1 MAKDPLEH
9 YGNQINESI
18 VGSFFKLM
26 FAPTLAKSF
35 SKIYDL
41 ADEDPEMKAALIDYA
56 KQSKRLGRIMKSV
69 CDRNPDFPECKRNRK
84 RFRG

>member
-1 MAKDPLEH
+1 MAKEPLEH
-9 YGNQINESI
+9 YGKQINESI

-26 FAPTLAKSF
+26 FAPKLAKSF

-56 KQSKRLGRIMKSV
+56 KQSKRLGRIMKNV

-84 RFRG
+84 RFRR